1 MIVQRQK
8 HYYSPEQY
16 LELEENA
23 EFKHEYHDGEI
34 IEMTGGTTNHNTIA
48 LNFCTNFK
56 FTMKGQNYQI
66 YINDVRLWMS
76 EYRRYTYPDVMIITG
91 KPIYEGENTT
101 TVTNPSVIIEVL
113 SDSTKNYDRGK
124 KFRFYRSLESLQ
136 EYILIDQYS
145 YYVEQFIKE
154 SSQEWK
160 FREYVGEKDVLKLTT
175 MDFEIT
181 FNELYESIDFEV
193 HD

>member
-1 MIVQRQK
+1 MMCVFGC
-8 HYYSPEQY
+8 P
-16 LELEENA
+16 
-23 EFKHEYHDGEI
+23 
-34 IEMTGGTTNHNTIA
+34 
-48 LNFCTNFK
+48 
-56 FTMKGQNYQI
+56 
-66 YINDVRLWMS
+66 

-160 FREYVGEKDVLKLTT
+160 F
-175 MDFEIT
+175 
-181 FNELYESIDFEV
+181 
-193 HD
+193 

>member
-1 MIVQRQK
+1 MIAQRQK
-8 HYYSPEQY
+8 HYYSPQEY

-34 IEMTGGTTNHNTIA
+34 TEMTGGTTNHNTIA

-56 FTMKGQNYQI
+56 FTMKGKNYQI
-66 YINDVRLWMS
+66 YINDVRLWIP
-76 EYRRYTYPDVMIITG
+76 EYRRYTYPDVMIVGG

-101 TVTNPSVIIEVL
+101 TINNPSVIIEVL
-113 SDSTKNYDRGK
+113 SDSTKNYDRGE

-160 FREYVGEKDVLKLTT
+160 FKEYMGESNILSLTT
-175 MDFEIT
+175 IDFEIT
-181 FNELYESIDFEV
+181 LNELYETINFEIN
-193 HD
+193 